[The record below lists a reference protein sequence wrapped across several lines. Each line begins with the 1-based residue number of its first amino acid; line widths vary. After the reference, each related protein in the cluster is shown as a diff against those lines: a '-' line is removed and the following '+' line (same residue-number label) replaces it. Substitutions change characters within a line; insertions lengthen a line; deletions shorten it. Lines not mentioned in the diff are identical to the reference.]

1 MKYIIGTFF
10 LTVLHTVFLFSVS
23 FSQDTIKPQP
33 LPPQP
38 AADDLPAD
46 PPSRFDLV
54 FNRGLMLVSST
65 QDSVPISGSNS
76 GTFFIGGGI
85 KFPLANN
92 TMGIRATPGIAFS
105 RIQYNQ
111 TSIKTFPT
119 IPDSLSFTLTGEKHS
134 LIYAELPLGFY
145 VNISRDEDNDPKF
158 FVEGGGYLGYLFSAS
173 YKSKYVNSDGQRVK
187 TQISDL
193 EKISDEFQRI
203 RYGIYARVGYKWASL
218 YYSFR
223 LSALFDEFANDPPRG
238 GAGYKNPIIPPMEVG
253 LTIFL

>member
-1 MKYIIGTFF
+1 MKYITGTFLF
-10 LTVLHTVFLFSVS
+10 IVFLFTYS
-23 FSQDTIKPQP
+23 FSQDTIKSQP
-33 LPPQP
+33 LSP
-38 AADDLPAD
+38 ALPADDLPSD

-85 KFPLANN
+85 KFPLAKNK
-92 TMGIRATPGIAFS
+92 MGIRVTPGVAFS

-111 TSIKTFPT
+111 TTIKTFPT
-119 IPDSLSFTLTGEKHS
+119 IPDSLSFTLTSEKHS
-134 LIYAELPLGFY
+134 LTYVELPLGFY
-145 VNISRDEDNDPKF
+145 LNISRDEDNDPKF
-158 FVEGGGYLGYLFSAS
+158 FVEAGGYVGYLLSAS
-173 YKSKYVNSDGQRVK
+173 YKTKYVNSDGQRVK
-187 TQISDL
+187 TQVSDL
-193 EKISDEFQRI
+193 EKIEAEFERI
-203 RYGIYARVGYKWASL
+203 RYGLYGRLGYKWASL

-238 GAGYKNPIIPPMEVG
+238 GQGYKNPVIPPMEVG